1 MSDQIDT
8 MFSVAQGI
16 AAGKTG
22 HEFVYCMDEDKYY
35 IYADE
40 YWKRINEIE
49 LMSIALKHF
58 NGENNTVNIT
68 RYTASRRAQIPDN
81 LRYLIF
87 KKLEVFNANG
97 YLNFPEGEMDMET
110 GYVHNHDKEN
120 YSTLRMP
127 YNFRMGADCQLWLK
141 SLDEIFEKEKDP
153 KKCAEKIAILQ
164 EFFGYCLTRD
174 TEQRK
179 ALLLIGESNCGK
191 STILWTLRN
200 MLGDHNCSSVSMKN
214 ISNAQFTSSLMNKAV
229 NIDTDV
235 STDAR
240 EYEEAFKKIAG
251 GEPVNCNS
259 KYLEP
264 FDFFP
269 WAKIIMAS
277 NGFPRCSDHSDAFFN
292 RLIIIPCERIF
303 EENEQNKKLPKLLKE
318 ELPGIFNW
326 AWEGL
331 KRLNARGQ
339 FDIKDFVAQARQ
351 DLRDESN
358 PIDVFFR
365 ETITADKEWNSYI
378 FKKELYQKYI
388 DWCRDNGNSPMSN
401 IKFNKAIFQKYS
413 RVTERDSKLDT
424 GERVW
429 RCLRLRD
436 NTPTPPPPQKDLAWD
451 E

>member
-141 SLDEIFEKEKDP
+141 TLDEIFEKEKDP

-164 EFFGYCLTRD
+164 EFFGYCLSRD

-179 ALLLIGESNCGK
+179 ALLLIGE
-191 STILWTLRN
+191 
-200 MLGDHNCSSVSMKN
+200 SMKN